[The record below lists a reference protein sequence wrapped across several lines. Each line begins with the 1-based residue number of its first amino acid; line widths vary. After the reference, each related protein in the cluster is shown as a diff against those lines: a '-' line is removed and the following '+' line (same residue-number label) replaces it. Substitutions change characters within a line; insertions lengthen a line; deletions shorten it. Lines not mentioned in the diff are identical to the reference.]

1 MADVSGILHQTSL
14 ANTPAIVTSAG
25 TALAVNQYR
34 GSWSIQNLGTN
45 PLFVLLGSGA
55 SSTVFHWVLK
65 GSTIADDG
73 TGGSVA
79 QEAGTLYTGIITVAG
94 TSPRFVV
101 METN

>member
-1 MADVSGILHQTSL
+1 MADSSTILHQTYL
-14 ANTPAIVTSAG
+14 ANTPAILTSG
-25 TALAVNQYR
+25 GDVLVKNDYR

-45 PLFVLLGSGA
+45 PLFVRMGTGA

-65 GSTIADDG
+65 GSSVADDG

-79 QEAGTLYTGIITVAG
+79 QENGTLYTGIISATG